1 MKSSPVLPALFVAG
15 SLAVAE
21 VLGPHEPH
29 VELNLQEDGP
39 QLVGFLA
46 TSAVSTAT
54 ATVMTPS
61 SLLGWND
68 ILLR

>member
-29 VELNLQEDGP
+29 VELNLQEEGP

-46 TSAVSTAT
+46 TSAVSTTT
-54 ATVMTPS
+54 ASAAVVVQGS
-61 SLLGWND
+61 GWHSL
-68 ILLR
+68 